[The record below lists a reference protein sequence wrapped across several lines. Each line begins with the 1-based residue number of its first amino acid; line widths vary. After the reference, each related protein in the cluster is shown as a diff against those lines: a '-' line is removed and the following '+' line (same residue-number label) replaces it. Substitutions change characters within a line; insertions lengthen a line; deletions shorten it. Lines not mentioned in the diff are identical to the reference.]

1 MTTVVHLKD
10 AIMRQMQFNDNKN
23 LFSTS
28 PVPFHFTAEM
38 QMLLSQL
45 RLHSKLSSAQQEELL
60 AFLVTS
66 CEQQFYRSNQYTHFQ
81 FSDLLQMRNVYR
93 EVLRE
98 VLSMKLSISELEQ
111 HHYLRL
117 RQFLQHTNPALVIL
131 NTNAS
136 YYAKQPACSE
146 YSAAFQIQLLQ
157 LDLVSLKEPILDIGC
172 GEHGYLVQYL
182 RSIGKEAYGID
193 RMPASLPY
201 ISKANWLEYS
211 YQEQHWGTVLSNLAF
226 SSHFI
231 AHEQDDI
238 AMMYAKTYK
247 AILDSLQNGG
257 SFLYAPSLPML
268 EQYLPKDQYQVRYK
282 AIQDKFYASVITKK
296 LHKGIPIS

>member
-1 MTTVVHLKD
+1 MTTATDLKN
-10 AIMRQMQFNDNKN
+10 AIMRQMQFNDKKN
-23 LFSTS
+23 LFSTTH
-28 PVPFHFTAEM
+28 VPFHFTAEL
-38 QMLLSQL
+38 QIFLAQL
-45 RLHSKLSSAQQEELL
+45 RLNPWLVSSRQEELL
-60 AFLVTS
+60 SFLVTS
-66 CEQQFYRSNQYTHFQ
+66 CEQQFYRVNQYTHFQ
-81 FSDLLQMRNVYR
+81 SSDLLQMKNVYR
-93 EVLRE
+93 ELLRE
-98 VLSMKLSISELEQ
+98 VLSTKLSISALEQ

-117 RQFLQHTNPALVIL
+117 RQFLKHTNPALVIL

-136 YYAKQPACSE
+136 YYAQQPVCSE

-157 LDLVSLKEPILDIGC
+157 LDLASLKEPILDIGC

-182 RSIGKEAYGID
+182 RALGKEAYGID

-211 YQEQHWGTVLSNLAF
+211 YQEQRWGTVLSNLAF

-268 EQYLPKDQYQVRYK
+268 EQYLPEDQYQVEHQ
-282 AIQDKFYASVITKK
+282 AIQNRFHASVITKK